1 MATQPTNPIIK
12 IAENNVNLPSTGQ
25 PNKNEP
31 SYPLQTTG
39 YDNDQVV
46 TAEELNYI
54 FDNFG
59 EWLKYL
65 NEVTED
71 TSFTGDDGINLTS
84 NSLNSNI
91 GISVDSS
98 VARTTTTITA
108 GNGLVGG
115 GDLSD
120 NRSVTLGTPSTL
132 SGTTTNAAVTESHT
146 HKLDM
151 ASQAEAE
158 AGTDSNKLMS
168 PETVHQAI
176 PFTFSP
182 SSVSG
187 STGSTT
193 LPNGLIMKWGSGT
206 STIDTAETFNFSSP
220 FPNACF
226 VINTQTIQ
234 ASQLSLSVS
243 SKNASGFTI
252 DRAETIGGSVPF
264 DYFAIGY

>member
-12 IAENNVNLPSTGQ
+12 IAESDVNLPSTGQ

-31 SYPLQTTG
+31 SAAIKTTG
-39 YDNDQVV
+39 YDKDQVV

-54 FDNFG
+54 FDNFS
-59 EWLKYL
+59 EWLDYL
-65 NEVTED
+65 VLED
-71 TSFTGDDGINLTS
+71 DDTNTRIDSLEQIEITG
-84 NSLNSNI
+84 
-91 GISVDSS
+91 
-98 VARTTTTITA
+98 
-108 GNGLVGG
+108 GNGLSGG
-115 GDLSD
+115 GDLSQ
-120 NRSVTLGTPSTL
+120 NRSISMGTPSSLDGST
-132 SGTTTNAAVTESHT
+132 SNSVTTSSHT
-146 HKLDM
+146 HGLNM

-158 AGTDSNKLMS
+158 AGTDSDKLMS
-168 PETVHQAI
+168 PETVHQAV
-176 PFTFSP
+176 PFTFLP

-187 STGSTT
+187 STESTT

-206 STIDTAETFNFSSP
+206 STVDTAETFNFSSP

-234 ASQLSLSVS
+234 GSQLSLSVS
-243 SKNASGFTI
+243 AKDANGFTI

>member
-1 MATQPTNPIIK
+1 MATQPTNPIIR
-12 IAENNVNLPSTGQ
+12 IAENDVNLPSTGQ
-25 PNKNEP
+25 PNKNVP
-31 SYPLQTTG
+31 NSPIQTTG
-39 YDNDQVV
+39 YDDDQVV

-59 EWLKYL
+59 EWLEYL
-65 NEVTED
+65 VLEDGDTNTRIDDLEQIEVT
-71 TSFTGDDGINLTS
+71 G
-84 NSLNSNI
+84 
-91 GISVDSS
+91 
-98 VARTTTTITA
+98 
-108 GNGLVGG
+108 GNGLLGG
-115 GDLSD
+115 GDLSQ
-120 NRSVTLGTPSTL
+120 NRSISMGTPSSLDGST
-132 SGTTTNAAVTESHT
+132 SNSVTTSSHT
-146 HKLDM
+146 HELNM
-151 ASQAEAE
+151 ASQVEAE

-168 PETVHQAI
+168 PETVHQAV

-187 STGSTT
+187 STESTT

-234 ASQLSLSVS
+234 SSQLSLSIS
-243 SKNASGFTI
+243 SKNASGFTV